1 MRIIRNFDWGI
12 FLPMIFLISFGTA
25 VIFSTDPSLAKEQM
39 VFGILGLI
47 LFLFIS
53 FTQTYYFKLLAPF
66 LYILSLISLVATV
79 FLGVISHGS
88 TRWISL
94 GFAGLTLQTSELS
107 KFFIIAALALFFASK
122 FWNGRLTGFFISFF
136 IAVFPAVMIYLQPDL
151 GTAIVILSIWFLMLL
166 SSGFRLKYIII
177 FVIIAIL
184 AAPVGWQML
193 KPYQKDR
200 ITTFLN
206 PSADPLGSGYHILQ
220 AKIAIGSGQ
229 IFGRGF
235 GQGTQS
241 RLRFLPEYHND
252 FIFAALSEEWGLVGS
267 GLLLTIFAF
276 LMFRILSV
284 YSRASD
290 EFNRL
295 LCLGVFTMIFTQ
307 FVINVG
313 MNLGLAPVTGIP
325 LPLVSSGGSSL
336 VTTALSLGLVHSVAI
351 HNKIG

>member
-1 MRIIRNFDWGI
+1 MRILRNFDLGI

-25 VIFSTDPSLAKEQM
+25 VIFSTDAALAKEQM
-39 VFGILGLI
+39 IFGMLGI
-47 LFLFIS
+47 ALFLIVS
-53 FTQTYYFKLLAPF
+53 FTQTYFFKSLAPVF
-66 LYILSLISLVATV
+66 YVLAIVSLISTF

-94 GFAGLTLQTSELS
+94 GFAGLTLQTSEFS
-107 KFFIIAALALFFASK
+107 KFFIILALASFFASGL
-122 FWNGRLTGFFISFF
+122 WDGRIKGFLLSFMMV
-136 IAVFPAVMIYLQPDL
+136 ALPVAMIYLQPDL
-151 GTAIVILSIWFLMLL
+151 GTAIIVLAIWFFLL
-166 SSGFRLKYIII
+166 ISSGFKLKYVALMGL
-177 FVIIAIL
+177 VIL
-184 AAPVGWQML
+184 LMAPLGWHFL
-193 KPYQKDR
+193 KPYQQGR

-206 PSADPLGSGYHILQ
+206 PSADPLGAGYHILQ

-229 IFGRGF
+229 FFGRGF

-267 GLLLTIFAF
+267 GLLLSIFAF
-276 LMFRILSV
+276 LMFRILTV
-284 YSRASD
+284 YSRASN
-290 EFNRL
+290 EFDRL
-295 LCLGVFTMIFTQ
+295 LCLGVFTMVFTQ

-336 VTTALSLGLVHSVAI
+336 TTTAISLGLVHSVAL
-351 HNKIG
+351 HTKLS